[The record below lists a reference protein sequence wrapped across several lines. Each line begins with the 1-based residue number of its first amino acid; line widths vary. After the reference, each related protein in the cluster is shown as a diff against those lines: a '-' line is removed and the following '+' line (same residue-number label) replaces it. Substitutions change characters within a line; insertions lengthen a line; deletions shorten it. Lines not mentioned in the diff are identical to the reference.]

1 MSTQIF
7 INQPSEF
14 TTVVRPITSAQIKTM
29 GTSAITLLPTP
40 GTNKYYVV
48 NRVTLEYTF
57 GSLAYIFPTSLAFYL
72 DGCFDSYIDKTLLT
86 STTNS
91 VATIS
96 GNLRNTYQVG
106 SGSGSVL
113 VKTNKDVLNASLSM
127 GTQNSDNPTTGDG
140 TMNVI
145 IEYKIVTFT

>member
-14 TTVVRPITSAQIKTM
+14 TTVVRRITSAQIKTM
-29 GTSAITLLPTP
+29 GTRAITLLPAP
-40 GTNKYYVV
+40 GANKYYVV

-57 GSLAYIFPTSLAFYL
+57 KTIPYIFPVSPVFYL

-86 STTNS
+86 SSTNT

-96 GNLRNTYQVG
+96 GNLRNTYNVG
-106 SGSGSVL
+106 TASGSTF
-113 VKTNKDVLNASLSM
+113 VKTNKDVLNSSLIMS
-127 GTQNSDNPTTGDG
+127 TNSSDDPTLGDG

>member
-14 TTVVRPITSAQIKTM
+14 TTAVVKITSDQIKTM
-29 GTSAITLLPTP
+29 GTSTITLLPAP
-40 GTNKYYVV
+40 GVDKYYVV
-48 NRVTLEYTF
+48 NRVTLEYRFKTIP
-57 GSLAYIFPTSLAFYL
+57 YVFPVSPTFYL

-86 STTNS
+86 SSTDN

-96 GNLRNTYQVG
+96 GNLRNTYSVG
-106 SGSGSVL
+106 SGSGSTF
-113 VKTNKDVLNASLSM
+113 VKTNRDILNSSLII
-127 GTQNSDNPTTGDG
+127 GTPSGDNPTLGDG
-140 TMNVI
+140 TLTVI

>member
-1 MSTQIF
+1 MSTQIS
-7 INQPSEF
+7 IGSNEY
-14 TTVVRPITSAQIKTM
+14 TTVVVPVSSAQILAM
-29 GTSAITLLPTP
+29 GGSPITLLSSP
-40 GTNKYYVV
+40 GAGKYYVI

-57 GSLAYIFPTSLAFYL
+57 NTTPYTFSVSPTFYL
-72 DGCFDSYIDKTLLT
+72 DGCFDSYIDRALLT
-86 STTNS
+86 TSTNS

-106 SGSGSVL
+106 SGSGSVS
-113 VKTNKDVLNASLSM
+113 VKTNRDILNANLIM
-127 GTQNSDNPTTGDG
+127 GTPNGDNPTAGDG

>member
-14 TTVVRPITSAQIKTM
+14 TTLVVPITSAKIKTM
-29 GTSAITLLPTP
+29 GTSTITLLPAP
-40 GTNKYYVV
+40 GANKYYVV